1 MTQFYFPDVI
11 SDIPESERWIPNFVG
26 YYTARADGK
35 IFSYHNGRKELKPQ
49 INKQRNR
56 LFVNL
61 VVCNDVTRMDV
72 HNIIANLF
80 LDNPNGYVQVHF
92 IDGNPAN
99 VCADNLAWK
108 AEYRLDALPKGC
120 QWLPSYRGLYY
131 TDSEGN
137 VFNKYHNKQTGTP
150 LGNCLQY
157 TLWKEGNK
165 EMLLVKNN

>member
-1 MTQFYFPDVI
+1 MTQFYFPEVI

-99 VCADNLAWK
+99 VCVDNLIWK
-108 AEYRLDALPKGC
+108 SEHRLKTLPEGC
-120 QWLPSYRGLYY
+120 SWIPSYEGLYY
-131 TDSEGN
+131 TDEKNN
-137 VFNKYHNKQTGTP
+137 VYNKYENIVKPYFLGKYTQHN
-150 LGNCLQY
+150 
-157 TLWKEGNK
+157 
-165 EMLLVKNN
+165 LVKDGVSEKIYFIKE